1 MRCPECDA
9 QVGPDD
15 AHCPVCG
22 CDLPRS
28 PERKGR
34 PHSEVCSICGAE
46 WDTGDEICPSCGCS
60 IYGDSPAE
68 DEECV

>member
-9 QVGPDD
+9 PVERDD
-15 AHCPVCG
+15 AHCPACG
-22 CDLPRS
+22 CELPH
-28 PERKGR
+28 PAERKGR
-34 PHSEVCSICGAE
+34 PQAVVCNICGAE